1 MTIGDMRRLMLKKV
15 VPESVVPQNIV
26 DFLIDENAQL
36 PEPDAFTFLNR
47 LRGLGIGSADFLYLL
62 EGCGAP
68 EAAVEKIRAN
78 PAMNLQGL
86 ILTLE
91 GSGMTSKDYTRILYT
106 ARQIWERTLTLRL
119 QTSEALSSHS
129 EEGGAD
135 IEDDEYE
142 EQSAAAA
149 NTAEV
154 SVSEEAVSAANEP
167 APAEASEPAPA
178 PAPAAEVSA
187 AETAADTYVDDS
199 TPLPHVKPRVMY
211 PDATEELMSVD
222 FSADRD
228 YPEDTES
235 TAEFTALKS
244 GVPAASQTP
253 GSVVGIGSGGGT
265 DLFGDNAVSG
275 ELDYSQSFTESFV
288 SEYMVDFAEDDLTDL
303 SDDEDYSDDF
313 GGTYYGDFENYT
325 DEIPTVSEA
334 YGSSESYESTNPRE
348 TGSVDVKPVAEPVK
362 NGIPDARE
370 PFEVHIASYDIP
382 EEPDEFERARA
393 SERDSG
399 VPEKTEAFE
408 PLNFADNS
416 NVSNNSDNADNDNID
431 LSSGFEFPTE
441 EDLPKKHTAPFEVKI
456 DYGDDDVPQEA
467 PAARSADAASQ
478 PYNGETTMLIPISR
492 EQIEQNIS
500 TMADGFD
507 DTAEAPA
514 VQANDNAKTAVQK
527 SPADTAKTARQQP
540 SSEESGAGLTDI
552 SRNFGRSD
560 MSKTA
565 RQIDDDRDFD
575 YDDFDDLDDD
585 EKKSRI
591 KKGAVIAA
599 GVGAV
604 VLVGANFAVAKYISD
619 HDNSKIIY
627 AENAD
632 QVFSEIYHSY
642 VEDKISGGGTVSE
655 YQTDYSKVFGD
666 LLICGRGLGTFTAG
680 DCVYSVSDTKI
691 IASSFRDGEL
701 DLLAQIDAANVN
713 GAKFVAAFESGDSL
727 IAVYSGDDTPNS
739 ANECGYMR
747 IRGGETV
754 YTVRQSGKLTDLEV
768 NNGEIRLGSVYTPV
782 FYESFNAERTDVY
795 LPRVGTDTEVIEPQ
809 NIVLSRTKGYS
820 YALSAGYVFES
831 GAVTVAK
838 AALGDPVYASADGRF
853 VMNGSETKK
862 DSVEE
867 YGLIISAKGEE
878 PVYERCGKAGCAASF
893 ANGIAVFE
901 DGATVVR
908 DNEFKIVSKIGS
920 SAKLPTKLRFSGN
933 TLIASDND
941 GILLTVDFTDTASNG
956 TMKTLKQI
964 NGSCDENSAITLEAD
979 ANGIKL
985 TRYVLENGAAKEI
998 VSFTR
1003 RLTSAQI
1010 QTLVCGSANAMVV
1023 TDGRCGAAYSY
1034 FDGVSVISEY
1044 VTLSDASEAATLFDD
1059 KTGFEYAFVADG
1071 KIYAV
1076 CSKGAVDVAAA
1087 NGGQDDPG
1095 SDPED
1100 DPENAPPAAD

>member
-119 QTSEALSSHS
+119 QTSEALSADS

-135 IEDDEYE
+135 TDDNEYE
-142 EQSAAAA
+142 EQSAPVSE

-154 SVSEEAVSAANEP
+154 SASGEAVSAAEP
-167 APAEASEPAPA
+167 APAEAPEPVPSPVPAPDA
-178 PAPAAEVSA
+178 DISA
-187 AETAADTYVDDS
+187 GADKTAADEYAGDNA
-199 TPLPHVKPRVMY
+199 PLPHVKPRVVY

-222 FSADRD
+222 FNADRD

-235 TAEFTALKS
+235 TAEFTAFKS
-244 GVPAASQTP
+244 SASGTSGASRNP
-253 GSVVGIGSGGGT
+253 GSAVGIGSSGGT

-303 SDDEDYSDDF
+303 SDDEDFSDDF
-313 GGTYYGDFENYT
+313 GGTYYGDFEDYT
-325 DEIPTVSEA
+325 DEIPEVSDSL
-334 YGSSESYESTNPRE
+334 GNSESTDPPKG
-348 TGSVDVKPVAEPVK
+348 GSAYVKPAPEAAGS
-362 NGIPDARE
+362 GIPDARE

-393 SERDSG
+393 AAESTARYEADDSREFDI
-399 VPEKTEAFE
+399 VSDKTGTLE
-408 PLNFADNS
+408 S
-416 NVSNNSDNADNDNID
+416 GNNTSDGIID
-431 LSSGFEFPTE
+431 TSDGFVFPTE

-456 DYGDDDVPQEA
+456 DYGDDEPESTSAPEA
-467 PAARSADAASQ
+467 PSQ

-500 TMADGFD
+500 TMADDFG
-507 DTAEAPA
+507 DTAGASS
-514 VQANDNAKTAVQK
+514 VQANDHVKTAVQK
-527 SPADTAKTARQQP
+527 SSAKTARQQP
-540 SSEESGAGLTDI
+540 GSVESGGRLTDI
-552 SRNFGRSD
+552 SRNLGKSD
-560 MSKTA
+560 KSKTA
-565 RQIDDDRDFD
+565 RQIDDDYD
-575 YDDFDDLDDD
+575 DDFDDLDD
-585 EKKSRI
+585 EKKKSGF

-599 GVGAV
+599 GVGAA

-619 HDNSKIIY
+619 HDNSKIVY
-627 AENAD
+627 AESAD

-642 VEDKISGGGTVSE
+642 VEEKISGGGTVSG

-666 LLICGRGLGTFTAG
+666 LLICGKGLGTFAAG
-680 DCVYSVSDTKI
+680 DFVYNVSDTRI
-691 IASSFRDGEL
+691 TASTFKNGEL
-701 DLLAQIDAANVN
+701 TAFGQIEVSDANAN
-713 GAKFVAAFESGDSL
+713 GAKFVAAFENGDSL
-727 IAVYSGDDTPNS
+727 IAVYSGDSTPNS
-739 ANECGYMR
+739 ANECGYLR
-747 IRGGETV
+747 IKGGETV

-768 NNGEIRLGSVYTPV
+768 KDGEIRLGSVYTPV

-795 LPRVGTDTEVIEPQ
+795 LPKVGTGSEVIEPR
-809 NIVLSRTKGYS
+809 NIVLSRTKGYT

-831 GAVTVAK
+831 GAVSVAK

-878 PVYERCGKAGCAASF
+878 PVFERCGKVSCAAAF
-893 ANGIAVFE
+893 ENGSAVFE
-901 DGATVVR
+901 GGATVIR

-920 SAKLPTKLRFSGN
+920 TAKLPTKLRFSGN
-933 TLIASDND
+933 TLIASDD
-941 GILLTVDFTDTASNG
+941 AGILLTVDCTDMASG
-956 TMKTLKQI
+956 GAMKTLKQI
-964 NGSCDENSAITLEAD
+964 NGSCDGSSAITLEAD

-1003 RLTSAQI
+1003 ELTSAQI

-1076 CSKGAVDVAAA
+1076 CSKGAVDVAAVKS
-1087 NGGQDDPG
+1087 GQDEPEETG
-1095 SDPED
+1095 SELGEN
-1100 DPENAPPAAD
+1100 PENPPPAAE